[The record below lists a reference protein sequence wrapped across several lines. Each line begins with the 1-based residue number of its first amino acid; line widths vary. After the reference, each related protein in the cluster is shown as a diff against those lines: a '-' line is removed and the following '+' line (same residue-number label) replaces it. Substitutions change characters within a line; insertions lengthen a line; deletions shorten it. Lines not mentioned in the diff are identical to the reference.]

1 MKNYIDKTAI
11 IGDGVEIGTN
21 VTIGA
26 YSVIHPNAKI
36 GNNTNISSHC
46 VIHSDTEIGDNNK
59 IYDQVI
65 IGSDPQDLQFDINKK
80 TFVQILNNN
89 IIREHT
95 SIHRSTNEDKPTK
108 IFNNT
113 LVMANCHI
121 GHDCILGN
129 NVIMTNSS
137 LLGGHC
143 MIEDHAVLGGN
154 SLIHQH
160 VRIGKLSM
168 TAGGAR
174 VSKDVIPFMLL
185 GRNPAKHYCLNKLG
199 IKRYGIKDDDYE
211 VLSKAF
217 KILRKGEDLAK
228 IEPITEDLQYLISWF
243 SVKSE
248 RGHHSFI

>member
-1 MKNYIDKTAI
+1 
-11 IGDGVEIGTN
+11 
-21 VTIGA
+21 
-26 YSVIHPNAKI
+26 
-36 GNNTNISSHC
+36 
-46 VIHSDTEIGDNNK
+46 
-59 IYDQVI
+59 
-65 IGSDPQDLQFDINKK
+65 
-80 TFVQILNNN
+80 
-89 IIREHT
+89 
-95 SIHRSTNEDKPTK
+95 
-108 IFNNT
+108 
-113 LVMANCHI
+113 
-121 GHDCILGN
+121 
-129 NVIMTNSS
+129 
-137 LLGGHC
+137 
-143 MIEDHAVLGGN
+143 MIEDYAVLGGN